1 MTLFCQIKNFIQ
13 VWWRPSE
20 FMPII
25 IFTVGNLGGND
36 KER

>member
-13 VWWRPSE
+13 VRWRPSE

-25 IFTVGNLGGND
+25 TIVIFVVGNLGGNN
-36 KER
+36 